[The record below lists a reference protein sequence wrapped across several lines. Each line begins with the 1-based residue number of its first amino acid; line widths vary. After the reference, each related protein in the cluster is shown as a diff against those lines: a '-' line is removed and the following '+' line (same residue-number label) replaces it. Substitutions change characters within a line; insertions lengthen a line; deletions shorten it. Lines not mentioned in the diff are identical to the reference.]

1 MNHSSI
7 LEACV
12 LVNNN
17 LCGKYFIIRITNH
30 IERLKVISVS
40 FFIADFNLLSCELD
54 NFTFK
59 MLYIVILC

>member
-17 LCGKYFIIRITNH
+17 LCGKCFIIRITNH

>member
-17 LCGKYFIIRITNH
+17 LCGKCFIIRITNH
-30 IERLKVISVS
+30 IERLKVTSAP
-40 FFIADFNLLSCELD
+40 FFIPDFNLLSCELD
-54 NFTFK
+54 HFTFK
-59 MLYIVILC
+59 VLYLVTLC